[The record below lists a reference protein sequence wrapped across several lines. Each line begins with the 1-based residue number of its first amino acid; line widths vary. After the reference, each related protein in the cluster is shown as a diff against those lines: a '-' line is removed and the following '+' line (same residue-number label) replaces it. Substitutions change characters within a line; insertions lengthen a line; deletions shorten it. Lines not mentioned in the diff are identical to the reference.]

1 LRESL
6 RHIHSNVWCYTAQR
20 DAAKVDYEAKVESNT
35 IVPLIYSV
43 IMGDL
48 VDQSRKAMENMSDE
62 QKDQLQDMMKEDED

>member
-1 LRESL
+1 
-6 RHIHSNVWCYTAQR
+6 
-20 DAAKVDYEAKVESNT
+20 VDYEAKVESNT